1 MSSAGSPVPRRRRM
15 RVGLSLALLVL
26 VLVLTGAGYTAYRVN
41 RFKQQVFR
49 DSETPPQ
56 TEYEQPAPAATTT
69 PAATTVPAATTGA
82 AVITASTP
90 TTPPRGTAAP
100 RAVTVAQA
108 SPSRLVPTAT
118 PLPYGSSAVTQRLAR
133 GERINV
139 LLLGLGGAGH
149 DGAYLTDTIQVMSFD
164 PRSGTVTLISVPRD
178 LYVQIPP
185 FKGRGGYWG
194 KINEAYLVGIGAS
207 NRDATDVPY
216 AVHADGG
223 RLASQVVAQVLGIP
237 IDYWVSLDFAGFR
250 QFVDALGGV
259 DVNVERAFTDT
270 HYPAND
276 NERVNSGIMTVHF
289 DAGLQPM
296 DGARALIYARS
307 RYSPQD
313 GSDFGRARRQQRLM
327 AALKDKLLRV
337 ETIPKVFAL
346 LSALEGH
353 LHTSFSFSEVKDLAG
368 WAQAQASRHRQI
380 NVTSGVLST
389 DNLLYATTSAQGA
402 YILLPRGGMG
412 RYAEIHRYVSS
423 LLGGAA
429 PIVSGSSAAGV
440 SPTPGAG
447 AR

>member
-26 VLVLTGAGYTAYRVN
+26 VLVLTGAGYTVYRVN

-56 TEYEQPAPAATTT
+56 TEYAQLAPAATTA
-69 PAATTVPAATTGA
+69 PVATTVPTATTGA

-90 TTPPRGTAAP
+90 TTAPRGTAAP

-108 SPSRLVPTAT
+108 SPTRVVPTAT

-139 LLLGLGGAGH
+139 LLLGLGGTGH
-149 DGAYLTDTIQVMSFD
+149 SGAFLTDTLQVMSFD

-194 KINEAYLVGIGAS
+194 KINEAYMVGAGAP
-207 NRDATDVPY
+207 NRDATDAPY
-216 AVHADGG
+216 AVHAAGG
-223 RLASQVVAQVLGIP
+223 RLVSQVVAQVLGLP
-237 IDYWVSLDFAGFR
+237 IDYWVSLDFVGFR

-259 DVNVERAFTDT
+259 DVDVERSFTDK

-276 NERVNSGIMTVHF
+276 NADIDARSITIHF
-289 DAGLQPM
+289 DGGCQHM

-313 GSDFGRARRQQRLM
+313 
-327 AALKDKLLRV
+327 
-337 ETIPKVFAL
+337 
-346 LSALEGH
+346 
-353 LHTSFSFSEVKDLAG
+353 
-368 WAQAQASRHRQI
+368 
-380 NVTSGVLST
+380 
-389 DNLLYATTSAQGA
+389 
-402 YILLPRGGMG
+402 
-412 RYAEIHRYVSS
+412 
-423 LLGGAA
+423 
-429 PIVSGSSAAGV
+429 
-440 SPTPGAG
+440 
-447 AR
+447 